1 MTGSFWWDL
10 LLGIA
15 TALLQAWIALVI
27 VLVIARPRD
36 GLLREALRLLP
47 DVLRLVRWP
56 APDEA
61 APRTIGDR
69 DQQSGHGTRSQ
80 SRHQARQNVTLPASA
95 DNISPNT

>member
-36 GLLREALRLLP
+36 GLLREALLRLLP
-47 DVLRLVRWP
+47 TYCAWFVGPHPTKLHHERSETEINRAARHSQP
-56 APDEA
+56 ITAPGSA
-61 APRTIGDR
+61 KRHP
-69 DQQSGHGTRSQ
+69 SGV
-80 SRHQARQNVTLPASA
+80 SR
-95 DNISPNT
+95 